1 MKDSTH
7 LKNELAKSK
16 DLYYNVITLRK
27 KKMIGRW
34 IIGAI
39 FYYSFWNFTWAR
51 YLFWIGL
58 FAEIILLAFTLR
70 IYFRLKS
77 KIQKLERELRLIS
90 A

>member
-16 DLYYNVITLRK
+16 DLYYNIITRRK

-39 FYYSFWNFTWAR
+39 FYYSFWNFTWAK

-58 FAEIILLAFTLR
+58 FSELILLAFTVR

-77 KIQKLERELRLIS
+77 KIQKLEKKLTLIN